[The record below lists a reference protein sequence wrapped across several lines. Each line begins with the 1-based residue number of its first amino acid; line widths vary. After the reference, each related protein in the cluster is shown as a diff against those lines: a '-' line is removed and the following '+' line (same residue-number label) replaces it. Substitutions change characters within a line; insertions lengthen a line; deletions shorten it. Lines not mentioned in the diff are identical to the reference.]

1 MAGRVAVARHVG
13 RIGHVGQFSDARKLQ
28 HFVVA
33 EDVITRGGRVQ
44 EVIDIVNA
52 RGGVVEAIAVLVDRS
67 GGRAQFKAPVFS
79 LLQWEP
85 MTWEP
90 ANCPMCKQGSKAVH
104 PGS

>member
-1 MAGRVAVARHVG
+1 MSFWLG
-13 RIGHVGQFSDARKLQ
+13 
-28 HFVVA
+28 
-33 EDVITRGGRVQ
+33 EVITDDDAEQNVYFTGLDSTGH
-44 EVIDIVNA
+44 
-52 RGGVVEAIAVLVDRS
+52 VDRS